1 MNPLQ
6 RFCWTLLL
14 IPAAALAAAVITLA
28 AATICGVALV
38 ACPFTVF
45 WVMWKPTWTEIK
57 AGRMP

>member
-1 MNPLQ
+1 MNLIEKSILTILAVPLVAV
-6 RFCWTLLL
+6 
-14 IPAAALAAAVITLA
+14 AASIVTIA